1 MKKAIYTVCF
11 LLALCNLNPCLVIAQ
26 LGGKTQVEDIL
37 AAMPVQNKQQLEKNM
52 QAIAALG
59 QNGLTQLA
67 ATLKPIGKEQSTAA
81 EYALNSYS
89 FYVMQPGREAQRAVA
104 ANAYLAS
111 LGLLYDNTAKQFII
125 KQLQQIGKEEAV
137 PVLKNYLADQVL
149 SGPAAR
155 ALAQI
160 NTPSSAQVLLTAMA
174 TLKDGPQQNVI
185 EALGDVGYKPAVN
198 ALITIAPSTTDIP
211 LKRVTLYA
219 LASIG
224 SPAAAD
230 VLQAAAQKAN
240 YTYDITNAVSSY
252 LFFLHKLAAG
262 GNAAKAEGLATQL
275 MKNAQSA
282 AQTHTRAAALQLLAE
297 IKGPSALPLLKT
309 ALLDND
315 IKFRGAALSFAT
327 KLQSPAAN
335 KEWLALLPSL
345 APAAQVQV
353 IDFLSQTGDASLLL
367 GLQKLLKNN
376 NAAVKI
382 AAIGASA
389 KIGGKAALPVLLV
402 VMKNGNAD
410 DVAAAKAALLIL
422 KSTSIVEPVAKA
434 LPGMP
439 ATAKIALI
447 EVLAARSATAA
458 SHEIFVE
465 VGSKDTAVHSAAV
478 KALPAVVG
486 LQNLKKLCAWL
497 NQAPASDVPYLQ
509 QAIIAASA
517 AVKEPADRADTI
529 LAALRAAQP
538 EKQYLYYNVLAS
550 VGGKTAL
557 TALQQAYANGGA
569 TAKAA
574 ALVALAKTNDGS
586 AARIL
591 LQIAHET
598 PEAEGALDGYI
609 SIIQHTAA
617 IPADQKLLML
627 KEAMATATT
636 AAQQK
641 KILVETGKCKTF
653 LALVFAGTYLDSPAL
668 QQVAAYAVMDIALSN
683 DAFNGELV
691 VALLKKVLAVLSGP
705 DADYDKQDIRKHIA
719 DITGKAGFSPMFNGK
734 DLTGWKGLV
743 ENPIARAKMN
753 PDTLAAQQAKAD
765 KVAQDGWFAKDGLL
779 VFSGHGENLCTVKQ
793 YGDFEMFVD
802 WKITN
807 EGDAGIY
814 LRGSPQVQIWDTSR
828 ISVGAQVGSGGLYN
842 NQTYPSK
849 PLALAD
855 NAIGEWNSF
864 HIIMRGDKVT
874 VYLNGV
880 LVTDNVVL
888 ENYWDRSLPIF
899 VKEQIELQAHGTYVA
914 YRDLYIK
921 ELTGSP
927 AFALSST
934 EKKDGFTVLFDG
946 SNLDQWTG
954 NTIGYK
960 IDQGSILVDTADGH
974 PGNLYTKQQYGD
986 FVLRFEF
993 QLTPGANNGIG
1004 IRAPLE
1010 GDAAYVGMEIQVLDN
1025 EADMYKDLHAY
1036 QYHGSV
1042 YGVIPAKR
1050 GFLEPTGQW
1059 NYEEITAKG
1068 ANIKVVLNGT
1078 VILDGNI
1085 DEASKNG
1092 TADKREHPGLH
1103 NPAGHI
1109 GFLGHGAVVRFRNL
1123 RIKEL

>member
-1 MKKAIYTVCF
+1 MKRAIYIVCL
-11 LLALCNLNPCLVIAQ
+11 LLALQSLNPSLVIAQ
-26 LGGKTQVEDIL
+26 QGSKTQVEDIL

-52 QAIAALG
+52 QAIAGLG

-67 ATLKPIGKEQSTAA
+67 ASITPIGKGQNTAA

-89 FYVMQPGREAQRAVA
+89 FYVMQPGREVQRAVA
-104 ANAYLAS
+104 ANAYLAA
-111 LGLLYDNTAKQFII
+111 LGLLQDNTAKQFII
-125 KQLQQIGKEEAV
+125 KQLQQVGKEESV
-137 PVLKNYLADQVL
+137 PALKGYLADQTL

-160 NTPSSAQVLLTAMA
+160 NTPSSAQVLLTALA
-174 TLKDGPQQNVI
+174 TLKDATLQNVI
-185 EALGDVGYKPAVN
+185 EALGDVGYKPAAGALVN
-198 ALITIAPSTTDIP
+198 IASNATDAP

-219 LASIG
+219 LAGIG

-230 VLQAAAQKAN
+230 VLQTASQKAN

-252 LFFLHKLAAG
+252 LVFLHKLVAD
-262 GNAAKAEGLATQL
+262 GNATKAEGLAKL
-275 MKNAQSA
+275 LLKNAQSA
-282 AQTHTRAAALQLLAE
+282 GQTHTRIAALQLLAE
-297 IKGPSALPLLKT
+297 IKGPAGLPLLKT
-309 ALLDND
+309 AMVDND
-315 IKFRGAALSFAT
+315 IKFRGAALSFAA
-327 KLQSPAAN
+327 KLQSPVTN

-345 APAAQVQV
+345 APVAQVQV
-353 IDFLSQTGDASLLL
+353 IDFLSQTGDAGLLL

-376 NAAVKI
+376 NPAVKI

-389 KIGGKAALPVLLV
+389 KIGGKAALPVLLE
-402 VMKNGNAD
+402 VMKIGNAD
-410 DVAAAKAALLIL
+410 DVTAAKAALLIL
-422 KSTSIVEPVAKA
+422 KSNTIVEPVAKA

-439 ATAKIALI
+439 ANARVALM

-465 VGSKDTAVHSAAV
+465 AASKDTAVHTAAI

-486 LQNLKKLCAWL
+486 PQNLKKLYAGL
-497 NQAPASDVPYLQ
+497 NQAPVADVLYLQ
-509 QAIIAASA
+509 QAIIAACA
-517 AVKEPADRADTI
+517 GIKETTDRADTI
-529 LAALRAAQP
+529 LAALKAAP
-538 EKQYLYYNVLAS
+538 PTKQYLYYNVLAAI
-550 VGGKTAL
+550 GGKTAL
-557 TALQQAYANGGA
+557 AALQQAYATGDA
-569 TAKAA
+569 AAKAA
-574 ALVALAKTNDGS
+574 ALVALAQTNDVS

-591 LQIAHET
+591 LQIARET
-598 PEAEGALDGYI
+598 PTAEGALDGYI

-627 KEAMATATT
+627 KEAMASATS
-636 AAQQK
+636 ALQQK
-641 KILVETGKCKTF
+641 KILVETGRCKTF
-653 LALVFAGTYLDSPAL
+653 LALVFAGTFLDNPTL
-668 QQVAAYAVMDIALSN
+668 QQDAAYAVKDIALSN

-691 VALLKKVLAVLSGP
+691 ITLLNKVLAVISGP
-705 DADYDKQDIRKHIA
+705 DADYDKQDIKKHIA
-719 DITGKAGFSPMFNGK
+719 DITGKTGFTPMFNGK
-734 DLTGWKGLV
+734 DLAGWKGLV

-753 PDTLAAQQAKAD
+753 PDTLAALQAKAD

-779 VFSGHGENLCTVKQ
+779 VFSGHGENLCTVRQ

-807 EGDAGIY
+807 DGDAGIY

-927 AFALSST
+927 AFALSSA
-934 EKKDGFTVLFDG
+934 EKKEGFTVLFDG
-946 SNLDQWTG
+946 NNLDQWTG
-954 NTIGYK
+954 NTVGYK
-960 IDQGSILVDTADGH
+960 VDQGSILVDTADGH

-1025 EADMYKDLHAY
+1025 EADMYKDLHVY

-1050 GFLEPTGQW
+1050 GFLKPSGEW

-1092 TADKREHPGLH
+1092 TADKRDHPGLH
-1103 NPAGHI
+1103 NPSGHI
-1109 GFLGHGAVVRFRNL
+1109 GFLGHGSVVRFRNL
-1123 RIKEL
+1123 RVKEL

>member
-1 MKKAIYTVCF
+1 MKKAIRLF
-11 LLALCNLNPCLVIAQ
+11 CLIIFIHSLTPYIVAAQ
-26 LGGKTQVEDIL
+26 PGGKSPAEDIL
-37 AAMPVQNKQQLEKNM
+37 AAMPVQNKQQLERNM
-52 QAIAALG
+52 QALSALG
-59 QNGLTQLA
+59 ESGITQIA
-67 ATLKPIGKEQSTAA
+67 GSLKPMGSGDNTAA

-89 FYVMQPGREAQRAVA
+89 FYVMQPGKEELRKIAARAYIA
-104 ANAYLAS
+104 ALS
-111 LGLLYDNTAKQFII
+111 QLYDNVAKQFII
-125 KQLQQIGKEEAV
+125 KQLQQVGKEESV
-137 PVLKNYLADQVL
+137 QVLKSYLNDEVL

-160 NTPSSAQVLLTAMA
+160 NTPSSAEALLMA
-174 TLKDGPQQNVI
+174 LSTSKGAIQLSIV
-185 EALGDVGYKPAVN
+185 EALGNVGYKPASN
-198 ALITIAPSTTDIP
+198 AITGIASATTDIP
-211 LKRVTLYA
+211 LKKVSLYA

-224 SPAAAD
+224 SPSA
-230 VLQAAAQKAN
+230 VTTLQTAAQKAG
-240 YTYDITNAVSSY
+240 YTYDYTDAVSAY
-252 LFFLHKLAAG
+252 VFFLHKLATN
-262 GNAAKAEGLATQL
+262 GNAAQAEEAAKQLLKAADGAGQV
-275 MKNAQSA
+275 
-282 AQTHTRAAALQLLAE
+282 HTKMAALQLITE
-297 IKGPSALPLLKT
+297 IKGSASLPLLKS

-315 IKFRGAALSFAT
+315 IKYRGAALSFAA
-327 KLQSPAAN
+327 KFQSPAAD
-335 KEWLALLPSL
+335 KEWLNLLPSL
-345 APAAQVQV
+345 TPAAQVQV
-353 IDFLSQTGDASLLL
+353 VDFLSQTGDASLLL
-367 GLQKLLKNN
+367 GIQKLLKHN

-382 AAIGASA
+382 AAISASG
-389 KIGGKAALPVLLV
+389 KIGGKAALPVLLE
-402 VMKNGNAD
+402 VMKIGDAD
-410 DVAAAKAALLIL
+410 DIAAARAALLTL
-422 KSTSIVEPVAKA
+422 KSNDIVAPIAKA

-439 ATAKIALI
+439 APAKVALLQ
-447 EVLAARSATAA
+447 VMAARSANSA
-458 SHEIFVE
+458 SREIFAE
-465 VGSKDTAVHSAAV
+465 EKSKDSVVHNAAV
-478 KALPAVVG
+478 EALPNVVSG
-486 LQNLKKLCAWL
+486 QNLKKVYNLL
-497 NQAPASDVPYLQ
+497 NQAKPSDVPYLQ

-517 AVKEPADRADTI
+517 DIKEASDRTDTI
-529 LAALRAAQP
+529 LTALKAAP
-538 EKQYLYYNVLAS
+538 VDKQYLYYNVLAAI
-550 VGGKTAL
+550 GGKPAL
-557 TALQQAYANGGA
+557 AALQSAYASGD
-569 TAKAA
+569 AA
-574 ALVALAKTNDGS
+574 SKSAAVSALSKTKDIS

-591 LQIAHET
+591 LQIAQQ
-598 PEAEGALDGYI
+598 PGAGEAALDGYI
-609 SIIQHTAA
+609 SIIQSSSL
-617 IPADQKLLML
+617 PADQKLLML
-627 KEAMATATT
+627 KEAMAAATT
-636 AAQQK
+636 DAQRK
-641 KILVETGKCKTF
+641 SILVEAGECRTF
-653 LALVFAGTYLDSPAL
+653 LALVFAGAYLDNSVV
-668 QQVAAYAVMDIALSN
+668 QQEAAHAVMDIALSN
-683 DAFNGELV
+683 NDFTGDV
-691 VALLKKVLAVLSGP
+691 VVSLLNKTLAVLSGQ
-705 DADYDKQDIRKHIA
+705 DADYDKQAIKKRIA
-719 DITGKAGFSPMFNGK
+719 DITGKAGFVPMFNGT

-753 PDTLAAQQAKAD
+753 PDTLAAEQAKAD
-765 KVAQDGWFAKDGLL
+765 KIAHDGWFANDGLL

-802 WKITN
+802 WKITK

-842 NQTYPSK
+842 NQKYQSK
-849 PLALAD
+849 PLVLAD

-927 AFALSST
+927 SFALSSE
-934 EKKDGFTVLFDG
+934 EKKEGFSLLFDG

-954 NTIGYK
+954 NTVGYK
-960 IDQGSILVDTADGH
+960 VDQGSILVDTADGH

-1025 EADMYKDLHAY
+1025 EADMYKDLHVY

-1050 GFLEPTGQW
+1050 GFLKPTGEW

-1068 ANIKVVLNGT
+1068 PNIKVVLNGE

-1085 DEASKNG
+1085 DDASKNG

-1103 NPAGHI
+1103 NPSGHI
-1109 GFLGHGAVVRFRNL
+1109 GFLGHGSVVRFRNL
-1123 RIKEL
+1123 RVKEL